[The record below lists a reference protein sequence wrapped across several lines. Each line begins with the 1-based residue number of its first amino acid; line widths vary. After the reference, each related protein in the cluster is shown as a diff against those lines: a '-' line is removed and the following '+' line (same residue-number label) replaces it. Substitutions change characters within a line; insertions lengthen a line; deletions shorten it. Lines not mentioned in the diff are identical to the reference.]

1 MTSQPKRSDRKR
13 IAIDM
18 DDVLADQISARLK
31 RYNEAFDT
39 SFTPDA
45 LQGKTLETFA
55 PPERRE
61 RVRGFLEEPGFFINL
76 PVMPDA
82 QQVVRELSE
91 TYDVFIATAAMEVPN
106 SFREKYIWLRQHFP
120 FLDPMNFI
128 FCGHK
133 FFIDAD
139 YLIDDTAR
147 HLDTFGGEGILFGGP
162 HNVDE
167 TGYQRVES
175 WAEVREVLLR

>member
-1 MTSQPKRSDRKR
+1 MTSTPNRSDRKR

-31 RYNEAFDT
+31 RYNKEFGT

-45 LQGKTLETFA
+45 LQGKTLENFTL
-55 PPERRE
+55 PEHRE
-61 RVRGFLEEPGFFINL
+61 RMRSFLEEPGFFMGL
-76 PVMPDA
+76 EVMPDA
-82 QQVVRELSE
+82 QQVVQELSE
-91 TYDVFIATAAMEVPN
+91 KYDVFIATAAMEVPN

-147 HLDTFGGEGILFGGP
+147 HLDTFGGEGLLFGGP
-162 HNVDE
+162 HNVNQTD
-167 TGYQRVES
+167 YRRVGS
-175 WAEVREVLLR
+175 WAEVREVLLE